1 MSIHAIVVDNFGD
14 ASVLRWRDVPDPK
27 PGPGEVTI
35 RVTTTGVNF
44 ADIMRRRGGYRGA
57 PPPFTPGLDCT
68 GTIVEAGSGVTD
80 LRPGQRVCAFPIDG
94 GYAEVVR
101 AKAVL
106 TYPLGDDVPEEA
118 AASLTVVVTAYN
130 ILNFAARAQRGES
143 VLVHAAAGG
152 VGSTAV
158 QMAKALGLRVFAV
171 AGGAEKVALAK
182 QLGADAAFDHQAN
195 FAEQV
200 KGAAG
205 ERGVDIVLDS
215 VAGDTFAASLPLL
228 AEFGRY
234 VIYGMASGKPG
245 ESKTNVFHT
254 GNRALLGYSTG
265 GYRDARPEV
274 LRPTVLE
281 AYRFVAQHNVRIIV
295 GARYALRD
303 AAKAQ
308 EHVESR
314 ASTGKV
320 LLTP

>member
-1 MSIHAIVVDNFGD
+1 MSIHAIVVENFGD
-14 ASVLRWRDVPDPK
+14 PSVLQWREVPDPK

-68 GTIVEAGSGVTD
+68 GKIEAVGAGVTD
-80 LRPGQRVCAFPIDG
+80 LKPGQRVCAFPVDG

-106 TYPLGDDVPEEA
+106 TYPLDDDVPEEA

-130 ILNFAARAQRGES
+130 ILTFAAKAQRSES

-158 QMAKALGLRVFAV
+158 QIAKALGLRVLAV
-171 AGGAEKVALAK
+171 AGGPEKVAFAK
-182 QLGADAAFDHQAN
+182 QLGADAAFDHN
-195 FAEQV
+195 GDFAGDV
-200 KGAAG
+200 KNATG
-205 ERGVDIVLDS
+205 EHGVDVVLDS
-215 VAGDTFAASLPLL
+215 IAGETFAKTLPLL

-234 VIYGMASGKPG
+234 VIYGMASGTPG
-245 ESKTNVFHT
+245 DAKTNVFHT
-254 GNRALLGYSTG
+254 GDRSLLGYSTG
-265 GYRDARPEV
+265 HYRDARPEV
-274 LRPTVLE
+274 LRPTVVA
-281 AYRFVAQHNVRIIV
+281 AYRFVKDNKIRIIV
-295 GARYALRD
+295 GARYTLRE

-314 ASTGKV
+314 TSTGKV